1 MKKVKAVANYGFY
14 GTDMEFEEEFMDDA
28 TDEEIEEVMREI
40 VMQQV
45 EWSWKVE
52 EQC

>member
-1 MKKVKAVANYGFY
+1 MIKVKATANYGFY

-28 TDEEIEEVMREI
+28 TNEEIEKVMKEI

-45 EWSWKVE
+45 EWSWEVE
-52 EQC
+52 E

>member
-1 MKKVKAVANYGFY
+1 MIKVKATANYGFH

-28 TDEEIEEVMREI
+28 TNGEIEEVMKEI

-45 EWSWKVE
+45 EWSWEVE
-52 EQC
+52 E